1 MQSSKAFSI
10 FKSLP
15 NLLVQSTTHQNQ
27 PLVCQNHSFSF
38 KVWKCNNRSDLF
50 CKSWLAIWFGEV
62 ICNCTQ
68 PHGAWGILGQPLV
81 AFSHHATNLQANV
94 SCKLCIKIRSSNG
107 GIIQQVYAVCSLLI
121 NNVNVRLIIMIFFK
135 KNCTH
140 LRLQL
145 CCLNGFPVTPGSVCR
160 WRKACCPRWAERSW
174 SRTPLTDRTAGLELA
189 ARSHNHIWKRRQCCQ
204 CHCAS
209 HGQMLMMMCLSPY
222 PLFWG
227 CCHLHSSPCSRCR
240 CYNNIYPR
248 LIW

>member
-121 NNVNVRLIIMIFFK
+121 NNVNVRLIIMIFFLK
-135 KNCTH
+135 IALTSACSYVAWMASRWH
-140 LRLQL
+140 QGL
-145 CCLNGFPVTPGSVCR
+145 CV
-160 WRKACCPRWAERSW
+160 
-174 SRTPLTDRTAGLELA
+174 AGGRLA
-189 ARSHNHIWKRRQCCQ
+189 ALVEQRGAGVGLHWLTGRRV
-204 CHCAS
+204 
-209 HGQMLMMMCLSPY
+209 LS
-222 PLFWG
+222 
-227 CCHLHSSPCSRCR
+227 
-240 CYNNIYPR
+240 
-248 LIW
+248 